1 MKKTIATVKVLSFLF
16 LTVACTDSLAENTTS
31 TVYDTETE
39 LTYSDWTEE
48 SHSKNG
54 DRNYDVVF
62 NQEVVQRIDLVI
74 SATNWASMQ
83 AELKEKYGTSNGGGG
98 NPGSG
103 PGGGNPG
110 GGPGGGNPGGGP
122 GGGNPGGGMDDL
134 DDEDWDPTFVSC
146 ELFYEGKEW
155 YKVGVRYKGN
165 SSLRSAYQ
173 SGNGKLSLKL
183 DFDEFEEE
191 MPDEYQNQRFY
202 GFKQLNLNNNYN
214 DGSFLHEKMAA
225 DLFRSF
231 GVPAACTS
239 YYEVYIDNGDGN
251 GPQYFGLYTMV
262 EEVDNTLIKNKTFFS
277 SSKGNLYKPE
287 SDIATFKLGS
297 YSAADMYTYK
307 KTNEDVVD
315 CSDAEALY
323 NAINNTE
330 LMNSDREAW
339 RTELE
344 SVFNVDVFL
353 RWLAANTV
361 IQNWDTY
368 GNMTHNYFLYDGEN
382 NGILTW
388 IAWDNNEA
396 FTTGQG
402 NHSALSLDMSE
413 VTSDWPLIYYM
424 MKDDRYKATY
434 QTYLRKFCD
443 ECFIPSVMQAKYDSW
458 AALIKP
464 YAIAERSGYTYLAS
478 SGRNGSLSSAFDS
491 NISAMKSQVTTR
503 SNDVDSYLSFST
515 SIDSKVLLQKND
527 NTNSAI
533 YNLCGQRMENKTR
546 GLYVINGKKTVIR

>member
-1 MKKTIATVKVLSFLF
+1 MKKVFIIAALMVFVVYVQSCKSGEDTTI
-16 LTVACTDSLAENTTS
+16 EI
-31 TVYDTETE
+31 
-39 LTYSDWTEE
+39 TYSDWTEE

-103 PGGGNPG
+103 PGGGN
-110 GGPGGGNPGGGP
+110 PGGGNPGGGP

-262 EEVDNTLIKNKTFFS
+262 EEVDNTLIKNNTFFS

-287 SDIATFKLGS
+287 SDIATFELGS

-339 RTELE
+339 RTQLE
-344 SVFNVDVFL
+344 SVFNVDIFL
-353 RWLAANTV
+353 KWLAANTV
-361 IQNWDTY
+361 MQNWDTY
-368 GNMTHNYFLYDGEN
+368 GNMTHNYYLYDGEG
-382 NGILTW
+382 NGVLTW
-388 IAWDNNEA
+388 IPWDNNEA
-396 FTTGQG
+396 FNDGVG
-402 NHSALSLDMSE
+402 NHTALSLDLTE
-413 VTSDWPLIYYM
+413 VTNRWPFIYYLM
-424 MKDDRYKATY
+424 NDSEYKSTY
-434 QTYLRKFCD
+434 KQYLRKFCD
-443 ECFIPSVMQAKYDSW
+443 ECFVPSTMQAKYDSW
-458 AALIKP
+458 ASIIRS
-464 YAIAERSGYTYLAS
+464 YATAERQGYTYLMQ
-478 SGRNGSLSSAFDS
+478 GQFES
-491 NISAMKSQVTTR
+491 NIQNMKDQVTSR
-503 SNDVDSYLSFST
+503 NNAVDDYL
-515 SIDSKVLLQKND
+515 N
-527 NTNSAI
+527 
-533 YNLCGQRMENKTR
+533 
-546 GLYVINGKKTVIR
+546 